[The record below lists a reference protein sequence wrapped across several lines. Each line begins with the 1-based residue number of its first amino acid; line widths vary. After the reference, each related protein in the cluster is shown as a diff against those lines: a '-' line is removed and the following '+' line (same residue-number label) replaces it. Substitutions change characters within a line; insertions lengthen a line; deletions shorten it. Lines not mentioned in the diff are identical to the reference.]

1 VSLRICDVSKFVV
14 MASVLACSQPFPPS
28 EGRQDISCGQACAV
42 EQVSLFTVTA
52 DSCLSNRSSLIS
64 AEAMYY
70 GAHDACTT
78 DPDDLYELLGWVS
91 KCPLSELEC
100 LIESPDPDSTCTV
113 ICPSNPSHGQTSPGD
128 PWQ

>member
-1 VSLRICDVSKFVV
+1 MSLRICDVSKFVV